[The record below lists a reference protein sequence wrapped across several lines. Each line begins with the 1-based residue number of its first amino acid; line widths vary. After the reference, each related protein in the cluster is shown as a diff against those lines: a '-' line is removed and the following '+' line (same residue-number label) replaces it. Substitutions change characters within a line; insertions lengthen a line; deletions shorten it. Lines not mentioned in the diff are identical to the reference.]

1 MKPLTLQPEFDLLPE
16 HASAGEDDVR
26 LQVWGLLTM
35 LYPQHA
41 STERRRG
48 QRYPYPSLIQL
59 TPVANDG
66 STPVGPSVVVAGKHI
81 SEHGLGFYHPAPLP
95 HRRMIATLDA
105 GHGRQLSFLV
115 DISWCRFTRWHWYE
129 SGGRFLQ
136 AVNPPTA

>member
-16 HASAGEDDVR
+16 QASAGEDDVR
-26 LQVWGLLTM
+26 MQVWGLLTM

-48 QRYPYPSLIQL
+48 QRYPFPHLIQL

-66 STPVGPSVVVAGKHI
+66 VAPVGPSVVVAGKHI

-95 HRRMIATLDA
+95 HRRMIASLDA
-105 GHGRQLSFLV
+105 GHGRQLGFLV
-115 DISWCRFTRWHWYE
+115 DIS
-129 SGGRFLQ
+129 
-136 AVNPPTA
+136 